1 MQTLYTVKYFNVKID
16 SDDNV
21 DLSSILA
28 IDEIAYKNRKRL
40 KKKEAVMIKI
50 YKSESGKEQV
60 LRSYNALLELWPTEF
75 EELDINTKYGVTH
88 CLISGHKSNPPL
100 LLLHGVGDNSAVM
113 WMLNIKELSNHFYCI
128 AVDTMGG
135 PGKSVP
141 NENFQ
146 KKTFDQ
152 VDWINE
158 IVDQMGLDQFHI
170 AGVSNGAYMAFN
182 YTVNEASRV
191 NKVVCMEGGMVTT
204 PIKTM
209 VSTLMMMMPEILI
222 PTRNNML
229 KIIKKLSSP
238 QSRVYEQHPELADHL
253 VLAMKNH
260 NQQAMFAHK
269 LQKYDQASAAAI
281 KDKLYF
287 LMGEYKLSHKKDFL
301 QVLNAGQFRY
311 KIIPHAGHGVN
322 HEQPDAVH
330 NELIPFLLH

>member
-1 MQTLYTVKYFNVKID
+1 
-16 SDDNV
+16 
-21 DLSSILA
+21 
-28 IDEIAYKNRKRL
+28 
-40 KKKEAVMIKI
+40 
-50 YKSESGKEQV
+50 
-60 LRSYNALLELWPTEF
+60 
-75 EELDINTKYGVTH
+75 
-88 CLISGHKSNPPL
+88 
-100 LLLHGVGDNSAVM
+100 
-113 WMLNIKELSNHFYCI
+113 
-128 AVDTMGG
+128 
-135 PGKSVP
+135 
-141 NENFQ
+141 
-146 KKTFDQ
+146 
-152 VDWINE
+152 
-158 IVDQMGLDQFHI
+158 
-170 AGVSNGAYMAFN
+170 
-182 YTVNEASRV
+182 
-191 NKVVCMEGGMVTT
+191 CMEGGMVTT

-209 VSTLMMMMPEILI
+209 VSTLMMMMPEMLI

-253 VLAMKNH
+253 VLTMKNH

-281 KDKLYF
+281 KEKLYF